1 MKHQQLMTAILNDGS
16 QITGTEISK
25 NIHGDEIVLSSDGQE
40 IPINM
45 FLCTAYYAE
54 TDPTAFDE
62 LSPSEAAEL
71 EKMVSLSSLLTY
83 QAY

>member
-1 MKHQQLMTAILNDGS
+1 MKNQKLMTAILSDGS

-25 NIHGDEIVLSSDGQE
+25 NIHGDEIILSSDGQE

-45 FLCTAYYAE
+45 YLCTSYLAE
-54 TDPTAFDE
+54 ADPIVFDE

-71 EKMVSLSSLLTY
+71 EKMVSLSNLLMR